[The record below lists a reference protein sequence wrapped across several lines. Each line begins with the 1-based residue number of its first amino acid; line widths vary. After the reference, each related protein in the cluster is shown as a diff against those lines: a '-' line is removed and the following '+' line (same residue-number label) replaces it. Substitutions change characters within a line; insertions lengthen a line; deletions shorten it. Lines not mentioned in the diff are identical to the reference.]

1 MATHQVL
8 LHKNGPALW
17 PEHKP
22 LAEVL
27 ELRDSTPDLVWSA
40 TYQGRPVAPGGYSFK
55 REWWQ
60 SRSRFDLGA
69 HRDVVARYLSA
80 DTAMKAKETSDY
92 FGCVI
97 GELTADYRLFVTWA
111 VAEKFEFPDL
121 LAYITTIATE
131 QNWDGRLRGVI
142 IEDKASGT
150 SALQTLQRSAD
161 EWLKPLLIPFVP
173 TTDKQT
179 RYQQASVWCKNG
191 CVWLPHKDHDLLW
204 LADFEDQLFSV
215 PQSAHDDMADAF
227 AQMILYLEL
236 LLEDGYLTRKE

>member
-1 MATHQVL
+1 MATHQVI
-8 LHKNGPALW
+8 LHTNGPALW

-60 SRSRFDLGA
+60 GKSRFDLGVR
-69 HRDVVARYLSA
+69 RDVVARYLSA

-150 SALQTLQRSAD
+150 SALQTLAT
-161 EWLKPLLIPFVP
+161 L
-173 TTDKQT
+173 
-179 RYQQASVWCKNG
+179 C
-191 CVWLPHKDHDLLW
+191 
-204 LADFEDQLFSV
+204 
-215 PQSAHDDMADAF
+215 
-227 AQMILYLEL
+227 
-236 LLEDGYLTRKE
+236 